1 MARLALTPVSLPAKY
16 PVLQPAANAWDAAF
30 TAAGADFA
38 DGAGFTLTGK
48 EIVIV
53 RNGNAAPQTVTVSS
67 VKDPFNRTG
76 DVTAYSIGIGEYCVL
91 PQFQP
96 VGWAQADGKL
106 YLAASAA
113 DVEFLVLR
121 LTD

>member
-16 PVLQPAANAWDAAF
+16 PALPLTANAIDVAF
-30 TAAGADFA
+30 TPAGASFA
-38 DGAGFTLTGK
+38 EGAGFALTGK

-53 RNGNAAPQTVTVSS
+53 HNANVGAQTVTVTS
-67 VKDPFNRTG
+67 VADPYKRTG
-76 DVTAYSIGIGEYCVL
+76 DITAYSLGVDEYCVL

-96 VGWAQADGKL
+96 QGWAQTNGQL

-121 LTD
+121 LVD